1 MQTPDLKILNKS
13 LDQLAIIDTFT
24 SGQFERSLWEV
35 GRMELHASLFSR
47 GAEALQPGNLVMIDE
62 LRVWEMTGI
71 KKTEGNMLGLQ
82 VTGREIKGVL
92 GQRLVIPDN
101 KDDSHH
107 FGWDRVPGPMEPDV
121 AAETIMKHYVNKH
134 AITTADPKRAL
145 PGLVLAPDLGRGMKT
160 RWSERFR
167 SLTET
172 LKDIGEFTGMGYRV
186 TADLA
191 NKQFVFEVIPERVQT
206 EGAPNPVI
214 LSVGFNNIQAM
225 DYQRDVS
232 RDVTIAYAGGAGED
246 EDRLIQAVARNPT
259 EADLEGYDRR
269 EAWLECGSVD
279 EIDDLVYEAK
289 YQLAQKEKV
298 EFVTCEALPNAT
310 FAYLKDWDIGSVVT
324 VQSHALGISQ
334 AQKIT
339 AVKEVYEQGRV
350 QIIPTLGK
358 RNKTILDEI
367 RKSEVIS

>member
-1 MQTPDLKILNKS
+1 MQTPDLKILNKG
-13 LDQLAIIDTFT
+13 LDQLAIVDSYT
-24 SGQFERSLWEV
+24 SLQLERSLWEV
-35 GRMELHASLFSR
+35 GRMELHASLFSK
-47 GAEALQPGNLVMIDE
+47 GAETLQPGNLVMIDE
-62 LRVWEMTGI
+62 RRTWEMTGI
-71 KKTEGNMLGLQ
+71 KKTEGNTLGLQ
-82 VTGREIKGVL
+82 VTGRELKGVL
-92 GQRLVIPDN
+92 GQRLVIPDS

-107 FGWDRVPGPMEPDV
+107 FGWDRVPGVSDPDV
-121 AAETIMKHYVNKH
+121 AAETIIKHYVDKH
-134 AITTADPKRAL
+134 AITTTDLKRAL
-145 PGLVLAPDLGRGMKT
+145 PGLVLAPDLARGMKT

-186 TADLA
+186 TVDLA
-191 NKQFVFEVIPERVQT
+191 KKQFVFEVIPERVQT
-206 EGAPNPVI
+206 EGSLHPVI
-214 LSVGFNNIQAM
+214 LSVDFNNIQTM

-269 EAWLECGSVD
+269 EDWLDCGSIDEVD
-279 EIDDLVYEAK
+279 ALIYEARYK
-289 YQLAQKEKV
+289 LAQKEKV